1 MAKWIPTG
9 DVLITM
15 VGDYPTAECS
25 KCHTPCVDLGNFC
38 PYCGE
43 KMEKII
49 VKTVFDNSVN
59 IATIAKHMNK
69 VNRKHGL
76 AFILIAVNLYLTSKQ
91 INEQQK
97 EINNLK
103 AEIEEMKSKGE

>member
-25 KCHTPCVDLGNFC
+25 KCHTPCVDLGNFY

-43 KMEKII
+43 KMEKIS
-49 VKTVFDNSVN
+49 D
-59 IATIAKHMNK
+59 
-69 VNRKHGL
+69 
-76 AFILIAVNLYLTSKQ
+76 
-91 INEQQK
+91 
-97 EINNLK
+97 
-103 AEIEEMKSKGE
+103 EEYKSWGYKG